1 MTLCVQ
7 TIVPCTATSTVTTLL
22 LGFTVL
28 LVPLDRLSLP
38 PKCGLTDTCEESTSG
53 RSADGVGT
61 VELGELHTSCSQG
74 INVCMRGGGAGWG
87 GEGKGGEGKGREGR
101 GREGVK
107 MDER

>member
-1 MTLCVQ
+1 M
-7 TIVPCTATSTVTTLL
+7 TTLL

-53 RSADGVGT
+53 RSADGIST
-61 VELGELHTSCSQG
+61 VELCELHTSCSQG

-87 GEGKGGEGKGREGR
+87 GERKGGEGKGREG
-101 GREGVK
+101 VK